1 MEKGYIQVFTTTDK
15 REDAERM
22 AKAIVERR
30 LAGCVQILGPIRSTY
45 WWKGKLETTEEW
57 LLLMKSSKDLYERLE
72 GAIKELHPY
81 EVPEIIAMPIVAG
94 SEDYLGWLRGE
105 IGER

>member
-15 REDAERM
+15 REEAERI

-45 WWKGKLETTEEW
+45 WWKGKLETAEEW
-57 LLLMKSSKDLYERLE
+57 LLFIKSSEDLYERLE
-72 GAIKELHPY
+72 RAIKELHPY

-105 IGER
+105 IGEG

>member
-15 REDAERM
+15 REEAERI

-45 WWKGKLETTEEW
+45 WWKGKLETAEEW
-57 LLLMKSSKDLYERLE
+57 LLFIKSSEDLYERLE

-105 IGER
+105 IGEG

>member
-57 LLLMKSSKDLYERLE
+57 LLFIKSSEDLYERLE
-72 GAIKELHPY
+72 RAIKELHPY

-105 IGER
+105 IGEG